1 MTMTA
6 VYRKKDD
13 LLVRRIA
20 GETLIVPIRG
30 KLADMQ
36 RIFALNPVAE
46 FVWEQLDGKRDLDAI
61 RAAIVAGFA
70 VETARAEA
78 DLRELV
84 TQLVEADLVGRVVP

>member
-1 MTMTA
+1 MTSL
-6 VYRKKDD
+6 YRKKDD

-36 RIFALNPVAE
+36 QIFTLNPVAE
-46 FVWEQLDGKRDLDAI
+46 FVWEQIDGLRDLETI
-61 RAAIVAGFA
+61 RAAVIDGFD
-70 VETARAEA
+70 VDDARAEA

-84 TQLVEADLVGRVVP
+84 AQFLEAGLLEQVPS

>member
-1 MTMTA
+1 MI
-6 VYRKKDD
+6 YRRKND

-36 RIFALNPVAE
+36 RIFTLNPVAE
-46 FVWEQLDGKRDLDAI
+46 FVWEQLDGRKDLEAI
-61 RAAIVAGFA
+61 RAAVMAGFD
-70 VETARAEA
+70 VDEARAEA

-84 TQLVEADLVGRVVP
+84 SQLVEADLVESAAP